1 MAYIYKITNQ
11 LNGKCYVGKT
21 MLTIQ
26 ERWKQ
31 HLKDAKR
38 ERCNNRPLYK
48 AINKYGENNFK
59 IEQLEKCSD
68 NIVNEREQYWIEKLN
83 SFHFG
88 YNATTGG
95 DGTHYLDY
103 DKIVQVYLEGN
114 SMVDTAKICNCSPDS
129 VKYILL
135 ERNID
140 IRSSTYYA
148 REKYGTKINQYD
160 LNNNYIQTFPSYKS
174 IAQYFIDNGYSKAK
188 EPRGI
193 LRGIQNAV
201 KSNKAYKGFIWKI
214 EKNN

>member
-31 HLKDAKR
+31 HLKDAKK

-95 DGTHYLDY
+95 DGIHYLDY
-103 DKIVQVYLEGN
+103 DRIVQVYLEGN

-135 ERNID
+135 ERSID

-148 REKYGTKINQYD
+148 REKYGTQINQYD

-174 IAQYFIDNGYSKAK
+174 IAQYFIDNGYSKAN
-188 EPRGI
+188 EPSGI

-214 EKNN
+214 EEKD